1 MKELIKAKYS
11 PVGEVSVKNSK
22 VPGLKLEKPNRKV
35 KYKLLKIQL
44 KILKPEVYQQIKI
57 KEMCYFMLA
66 RIKLTTASG
75 NAVTVKNKLAR
86 ADFPFKF
93 SFDENK

>member
-1 MKELIKAKYS
+1 MKGKYS

-22 VPGLKLEKPNRKV
+22 VPGLKLEKQNRKV
-35 KYKLLKIQL
+35 KYKLLKTQL
-44 KILKPEVYQQIKI
+44 EILKPQVYQQIKI

-66 RIKLTTASG
+66 RIKLTAAFG
-75 NAVTVKNKLAR
+75 NAVILKNKFAR